1 MLNRRNTFKV
11 SPLMGLIMVILA
23 SILIYMLVKG
33 LFALASWAMPVLA
46 IATLIIDYK
55 VYVGFGKFL
64 VELIKKN
71 LVLGLAGV
79 ALTFIAFP
87 FVILFLFS
95 KAVFTKYAMKS
106 IKDNPMFQ
114 EMNARRKDTGYI
126 NDDDYIEYEEVDD
139 EPENTTRIELPP
151 IEPKVKKEEKN
162 PFDDYF
168 N

>member
-1 MLNRRNTFKV
+1 MLNQRNTFKV
-11 SPLMGLIMVILA
+11 SPLMGLIMVILF
-23 SILIYMLVKG
+23 SILVYMLVKG

-55 VYVGFGKFL
+55 VYVNFGKFL
-64 VELIKKN
+64 IELLKKN
-71 LVLGLAGV
+71 LVMGLAGV

-95 KAVFTKYAMKS
+95 KAVFVKYAMKS
-106 IKDNPMFQ
+106 IKDNPIFK
-114 EMNARRKDTGYI
+114 ERKISDDGYI
-126 NDDDYIEYEEVDD
+126 SDDEDYIEYEEIDD
-139 EPENTTRIELPP
+139 EPANTPRIELPP
-151 IEPKVKKEEKN
+151 IEPKMKKEEKN